1 MSDLWAAVFMVLI
14 SSVFR
19 VDATSGV
26 NEDEIQLIL
35 VKCQMASKVLLLFCC
50 SSVQKTPKTRR
61 SLCPCSL
68 EKVSLTCI
76 FIITVIICIIL
87 IVIAVWCIKK
97 KKKPSRFEAAA
108 PAVNTLGSS
117 SRPRPPLWTQRI
129 IIIIQLP
136 VLFRASFCF
145 KVFTVIVALPG
156 VDDSLSPY

>member
-26 NEDEIQLIL
+26 DEDEIQLIL

-61 SLCPCSL
+61 SLSPCSP

-97 KKKPSRFEAAA
+97 KEEAVQVWSGGAGGKHARVLQPAPS
-108 PAVNTLGSS
+108 
-117 SRPRPPLWTQRI
+117 
-129 IIIIQLP
+129 
-136 VLFRASFCF
+136 
-145 KVFTVIVALPG
+145 VAL
-156 VDDSLSPY
+156 DSTNNYNNPASRIVPRLVLL

>member
-1 MSDLWAAVFMVLI
+1 MSDVWPAVFMVLI

-26 NEDEIQLIL
+26 DEDEIQLIL

-50 SSVQKTPKTRR
+50 SSVQKTQKTRR
-61 SLCPCSL
+61 SLSPCSL

-97 KKKPSRFEAAA
+97 KEEAVQVWSGGAGGKHARVLQPAPSAALDSTNNYNN
-108 PAVNTLGSS
+108 PA
-117 SRPRPPLWTQRI
+117 SRIVPRL
-129 IIIIQLP
+129 
-136 VLFRASFCF
+136 VL
-145 KVFTVIVALPG
+145 L
-156 VDDSLSPY
+156 